1 MTMFAASAAGPDGVF
16 SLIDQRLSYMK
27 DVAGYKA
34 AHHLPIEDLAQEKR
48 VLQQVMGE
56 AEKKGIDPES
66 IKPFF
71 IASMDAAKVIQYRYR
86 AEWLSK
92 PAEGWEPRS
101 LDKIRPEIANLSKQ
115 LIAEIYSLLASGQ
128 TIEQS
133 ELSRFRDI
141 VHQMNLN
148 DADKMRLFTTLRLIK
163 LNQK

>member
-1 MTMFAASAAGPDGVF
+1 MTMFTASAAGPDGVF

-48 VLQQVMGE
+48 VLQQVMAE
-56 AEKKGIDPES
+56 AERKGIDPES

-71 IASMDAAKVIQYRYR
+71 IASMDAAKAIQYRYR

-92 PAEGWEPRS
+92 PAKGWELRS

-133 ELSRFRDI
+133 ERPRFMDI

-148 DADKMRLFTTLRLIK
+148 DNDKMRLFSTLRLIK
-163 LNQK
+163 LSQK